1 MIPGKASMKIIFS
14 RYEKQTIGFVLE
26 QGILTEIFPADI
38 GRKDFSVGDIVVGQV
53 QNIVP
58 GVGAAFVQLTESG
71 KVPNACLPF
80 SECLEPVKNGRQL
93 PVQITALPNGSK
105 PAKVSTKL
113 TLEGRYLVLHL
124 GVKGIH
130 VSKKLTSEEK
140 QTLQEKLSAVVCPYG
155 IIVRTEAAEL
165 LKNKNDS
172 NALLPLLEELRFL
185 QDKMKQ
191 IEQVAGARTPWSVL
205 HSAEPFVIRHIRRF
219 HLPEEEEILF
229 DNNLQEDGE
238 TLHRLL
244 QEYVPKQAVR
254 CWDASQIPLMIL
266 HKLSSQLQQALQK
279 KVWLPSGGY
288 LIIEPTEALTAI
300 DVNSGKN
307 EAFSKTKINRA
318 GREEQEAR
326 EKIILMQNL
335 EAAKEA
341 MRQIRLRNLSGM
353 ILIDFVNMKPAGEEA
368 LLTALRELAQKDPMH
383 TRVVD
388 ITALGLAEITR
399 KKQEVPIRQWLF
411 CTAEDSRR
419 KV

>member
-1 MIPGKASMKIIFS
+1 
-14 RYEKQTIGFVLE
+14 
-26 QGILTEIFPADI
+26 
-38 GRKDFSVGDIVVGQV
+38 
-53 QNIVP
+53 
-58 GVGAAFVQLTESG
+58 
-71 KVPNACLPF
+71 
-80 SECLEPVKNGRQL
+80 
-93 PVQITALPNGSK
+93 
-105 PAKVSTKL
+105 
-113 TLEGRYLVLHL
+113 
-124 GVKGIH
+124 
-130 VSKKLTSEEK
+130 
-140 QTLQEKLSAVVCPYG
+140 
-155 IIVRTEAAEL
+155 
-165 LKNKNDS
+165 
-172 NALLPLLEELRFL
+172 
-185 QDKMKQ
+185 MKQ

-368 LLTALRELAQKDPMH
+368 LLTALRELAQKDPVH